1 MQILSPTVILCNL
14 LPSLRK
20 PSVSF
25 TAPGATQFTLTPSG
39 PHSTA
44 RCLDIPS
51 DKDIRNRLSG
61 IKGYEKTSEI
71 LALLNPL

>member
-1 MQILSPTVILCNL
+1 M
-14 LPSLRK
+14 
-20 PSVSF
+20 
-25 TAPGATQFTLTPSG
+25 PSG

-51 DKDIRNRLSG
+51 DKEIRNRLSG
-61 IKGYEKTSEI
+61 IEGYEKTSEI